1 MEEKNYTDIDLFF
14 KDQMA
19 QESESGFDLPD
30 DSVFAGAMEKV
41 EKKNNRGLILFL
53 FFIAGLSLAIIF

>member
-30 DSVFAGAMEKV
+30 DSVFETPAGIKIKV
-41 EKKNNRGLILFL
+41 PREHR
-53 FFIAGLSLAIIF
+53 LSVIFRDTK